1 MKSRHL
7 LIASAVAV
15 TMLAAGCSSGGSGGG
30 SPRLKLEKTDIV
42 VNAFPAIDS
51 AGLYIA
57 QDQGLFAAQ
66 GLHVTIVP
74 VPKNGPPPS
83 TQDLVNGQEKGKFD
97 ITAGDYVTY
106 VEDQL
111 GFGAPKAD
119 LRIIAESSFLQPN
132 VLTLLVKGGSPITQV
147 NQLKGKV
154 VSVNAPND
162 IGTLLVDSLIV
173 SHGLKPQQ
181 IHYNT
186 SVPFPGVVAAL
197 TTPNSPVVASF
208 APEPFVSGGEA
219 AKGLEELADLDQGAT
234 QDFPIQGYAVTAKW
248 AKQNP
253 NTLKAFTIALSQ
265 GQEIA
270 DTDRAAVENVL
281 AKYLGIDRQSAAFI
295 SLPAFPLGVDAV
307 RLQRVVGAM
316 KRFGLLPKSTNFQV
330 TSMITG

>member
-1 MKSRHL
+1 MSKNESRHL

-106 VEDQL
+106 IEDQL
-111 GFGAPKAD
+111 GLGGAQKAD

-132 VLTLLVKGGSPITQV
+132 VLTLLVKGGSPISQV
-147 NQLKGKV
+147 SQLKGKDRLGQRAERHRHPA
-154 VSVNAPND
+154 SR
-162 IGTLLVDSLIV
+162 
-173 SHGLKPQQ
+173 
-181 IHYNT
+181 
-186 SVPFPGVVAAL
+186 FPARLARPHPAA
-197 TTPNSPVVASF
+197 
-208 APEPFVSGGEA
+208 
-219 AKGLEELADLDQGAT
+219 GA
-234 QDFPIQGYAVTAKW
+234 
-248 AKQNP
+248 
-253 NTLKAFTIALSQ
+253 
-265 GQEIA
+265 
-270 DTDRAAVENVL
+270 
-281 AKYLGIDRQSAAFI
+281 
-295 SLPAFPLGVDAV
+295 
-307 RLQRVVGAM
+307 LQ
-316 KRFGLLPKSTNFQV
+316 
-330 TSMITG
+330 

>member
-1 MKSRHL
+1 MKSRNV
-7 LIASAVAV
+7 LIASAVTV

-30 SPRLKLEKTDIV
+30 APQYKPEKTNIV

-74 VPKNGPPPS
+74 VKNPPPS
-83 TQDLVNGQEKGKFD
+83 TQDLIEGQVHGQYD

-106 VEDQL
+106 IEDQL
-111 GFGAPKAD
+111 GMGATKAD

-132 VLTLLVKGGSPITQV
+132 VLTLLVKGGSPISQV
-147 NQLKGKV
+147 SQLKGKV

-162 IGTLLVDSLIV
+162 IGTLLIDSLLV
-173 SHGLKPQQ
+173 AHGLKPGQV
-181 IHYNT
+181 HYAN
-186 SVPFPGVVAAL
+186 VPFPAVAPTLMASS
-197 TTPNSPVVASF
+197 SPVVASF

-219 AKGLEELADLDQGAT
+219 QVGLQELADLDQGAT
-234 QDFPIQGYAVTAKW
+234 QDFPIQGYAVTAAW
-248 AKQNP
+248 AKKYP
-253 NTLKAFTIALSQ
+253 NTLKAFTAALSQ

-270 DTDRAAVENVL
+270 DTDRAAVERVL
-281 AKYLGIDRQSAAFI
+281 QKYLHIDKQAVAFI

-307 RLQRVVGAM
+307 RLQRVVSSM
-316 KRFGLLPKSTNFQV
+316 KRFGLLPRSTRFQV
-330 TSMITG
+330 TSMIAG